1 MTIIRVSILVD
12 IDTTDT
18 DIEDLRGDILY
29 KVARDVSFDPDLFL
43 LTPLDLDDEA
53 DWEEFNEHTIL
64 HLEGAED
71 PVHPSFDPV
80 FKNER

>member
-18 DIEDLRGDILY
+18 DSEDLRSDIL
-29 KVARDVSFDPDLFL
+29 DVVVKDAHVDPDLFL

-64 HLEGAED
+64 HLEEVED